1 MDFREFATKEAS
13 ASLRRLHAGSADA
26 CRQQLA
32 SLCAAVDAA
41 ANALDAAAGPSA
53 EAEADIAA
61 LVERLSRAAE
71 AAAELAAT
79 RVADEARQIQD
90 SLHADLDALLDQNKA
105 VDAALK
111 EAQAQSEALR
121 TKLGDAYAQSE
132 RLQTELE
139 SAYAQSAALRG
150 ELEATQG
157 QSTAL
162 RSELETALG
171 QSTALRSELDT
182 ANAQSAALR
191 RQVKEAHTQLETLG
205 GEAVSAAKRADAM
218 GKELEQTRDAAKKLE
233 TERRDL
239 IKSRDSERLART
251 AVEGDLRKTAAQLE
265 KTRNELA
272 GLGGA
277 LETAVAA
284 KTAAEDAAGVAH
296 SQAQAA
302 DAKLAAVTELL
313 KSHAARV
320 KVLERAQQDHERT
333 ISDLKSRKQNAH
345 GADTA
350 RASVSVFEDLLGA
363 FEALAGATTIS
374 DVLTTMVEHM
384 ATGFSRVAL
393 FRVKSNHLQ
402 GEHQIGF
409 DLKTDISKVVIPIGM
424 DSVLTRAAGSGHIE
438 RLSADELAEGNGV
451 PFSGK
456 PSCAIAV
463 PVVSGGETLAIVYA
477 DDLGASA
484 AQRQSDA
491 APMLRLHFADAMR
504 HHAESVIARMKTE
517 LRALSELRKYAASLL
532 QEIEA
537 MYVADAGAGTEG
549 KDLQGR
555 LKIHLDY
562 ARSIFANRAALEDAD
577 AGALLDDAIGAVVA
591 EHADAGFRHD
601 LAAAAGHSPAV
612 GGKRAAEAS

>member
-1 MDFREFATKEAS
+1 MDFREFATTEAS

-41 ANALDAAAGPSA
+41 ANALDAAADPSA

-61 LVERLSRAAE
+61 LVERLTRAAE

-79 RVADEARQIQD
+79 RVSDEARKIQD
-90 SLHADLDALLDQNKA
+90 SLHAELDAQADHNKA
-105 VDAALK
+105 VAAALK
-111 EAQAQSEALR
+111 DAQAQSEALR
-121 TKLGDAYAQSE
+121 TELGDAH
-132 RLQTELE
+132 
-139 SAYAQSAALRG
+139 AQSAALR
-150 ELEATQG
+150 
-157 QSTAL
+157 
-162 RSELETALG
+162 
-171 QSTALRSELDT
+171 SELDA

-191 RQVKEAHTQLETLG
+191 LQLKEAHTQSETLR
-205 GEAVSAAKRADAM
+205 GEAASAAKRADAL
-218 GKELEQTRDAAKKLE
+218 GQELEQTRDAAKKLE

-239 IKSRDSERLART
+239 IKSRDTEKLART
-251 AVEGDLRKTAAQLE
+251 AIEGDLRKSAALLE
-265 KTRNELA
+265 KTRSELA
-272 GLGGA
+272 GLAGA
-277 LETAVAA
+277 HETAMAD
-284 KTAAEDAAGVAH
+284 KTAAEDAAGVAQ

-333 ISDLKSRKQNAH
+333 ITDLKSRKQNTH
-345 GADTA
+345 GTDAA
-350 RASVSVFEDLLGA
+350 RASLSVFEDLLAA

-374 DVLTTMVEHM
+374 DVLTTTVEHM

-438 RLSADELAEGNGV
+438 RLSAEELAEGNRV

-491 APMLRLHFADAMR
+491 APILRLHFADAMR

-555 LKIHLDY
+555 LKMHLDY

-577 AGALLDDAIGAVVA
+577 AGALLDDAISAVVA

-601 LAAAAGHSPAV
+601 LGVAAGHSPAA